1 MGNVRGIKEKD
12 TYTLYAEGRIDSAN
26 AAPVEKQINDLLA
39 GYEGRDLVI
48 DCTGLEYISSA
59 GLRIILRLRKQYP
72 GLRISNASTEVYE
85 ILDMTGF
92 TEMMP
97 VERAYR
103 SISIDGCEVIG
114 QGSNGIVYRID
125 PDTVVKVYKNPDSLD
140 EIRHEREVARKALIL
155 GIPTA
160 ISYDI
165 VRVGENYA
173 TMFELVNAKSISRL
187 IQEEPQNIDKYIDL
201 FVGLLKQIHST
212 VVEKGELPEQKE
224 TVLGWVRWLEPHL
237 PKDQYAKLLALVEA
251 VPQTEHLIHG
261 DYHTKNVMI
270 QGDELIMIDMDTL
283 AVGNPVFEFAPIYLA
298 YKSFGELDQAR
309 VVDFIGMPWDM
320 AQYFRRETFRRYLG
334 TEDEEKIKEA
344 ENKALLIGH
353 VRMLRRT
360 IKRFPDNTAQIE
372 LSKKHIAE
380 LLEKTESLA
389 F

>member
-12 TYTLYAEGRIDSAN
+12 SYTLYAEGRIDSAN
-26 AAPVEKQINDLLA
+26 AAPVEKQINELLA

-48 DCTGLEYISSA
+48 DCTELEYISSA

-224 TVLGWVRWLEPHL
+224 TVLGWVHWLEPHL

-309 VVDFIGMPWDM
+309 VVDFIGMPWDT

-353 VRMLRRT
+353 VRMLQRT

-372 LSKKHIAE
+372 LSKKYIAE
-380 LLEKTESLA
+380 LLEKTDSLA

>member
-12 TYTLYAEGRIDSAN
+12 SYTLYAEGRIDSAN

-224 TVLGWVRWLEPHL
+224 TVLGWVYWLEPHL

-309 VVDFIGMPWDM
+309 VVDFIGMPWDT

-353 VRMLRRT
+353 VRMLQRT

-372 LSKKHIAE
+372 LSKKYIAE
-380 LLEKTESLA
+380 LLEKTDSLA